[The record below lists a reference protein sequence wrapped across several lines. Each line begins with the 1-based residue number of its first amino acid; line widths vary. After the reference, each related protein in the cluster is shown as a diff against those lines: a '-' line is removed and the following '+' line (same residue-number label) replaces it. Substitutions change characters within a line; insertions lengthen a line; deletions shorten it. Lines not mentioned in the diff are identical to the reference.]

1 MGGVPPSGGAGA
13 EAALTPAPQAD
24 VAGGPSALRWRLL
37 RFRVSRAAVLR
48 EALLAALP
56 LMLTAALLVLVNL
69 PAFRPERF
77 VVRPWTYA
85 YQGLVQDVQA
95 YQVARLQP
103 GLSPAEREDVR
114 ERALSS
120 SGNQK
125 QFRRLSSVQSYGEAR
140 LDHVDALLLRDTD
153 ASVAAAATE
162 AIGLNVQAA
171 LHAAA
176 LSRQNIELVSLLRQ
190 ALIWTAVLTGLLSVL
205 LIVRALW
212 LWQQERDRLSAREA
226 RQREALRLASH
237 ELRRPLQQLL
247 LATDL
252 LRQAGTVAERQ
263 YLLALVEDSVTQ
275 LASRADLTRLNELY
289 LDVNLRLAPRDLG
302 SLLRAFAGLR
312 VGVEVPPAP
321 LVWLVDTN
329 RLRQT
334 VENLV
339 ENALKY
345 TAGPVE
351 VSLLEVG
358 GRPQI
363 LVRDHGEGLS
373 PEMRARAFLAYE
385 RGPQG
390 LIEGEGLGLSLA
402 RRYARAHGGDVILE
416 DAPGGGTLAR
426 LTLGVPPT
434 PF

>member
-1 MGGVPPSGGAGA
+1 M
-13 EAALTPAPQAD
+13 
-24 VAGGPSALRWRLL
+24 RWHLL
-37 RFRVSRAAVLR
+37 RFRVSRVAALR

-56 LMLTAALLVLVNL
+56 LMLTAALLVLVSL
-69 PAFRPERF
+69 PSFRPERF

-103 GLSPAEREDVR
+103 GLSPAERGDVR
-114 ERALSS
+114 DRALSS
-120 SGNQK
+120 SGNRA
-125 QFRRLSSVQSYGEAR
+125 QFRRLNAVQSYGEAR
-140 LDHVDALLLRDTD
+140 LAHVDALLRRDTD

-162 AIGLNVQAA
+162 AIGLNVQAN
-171 LHAAA
+171 LHAST
-176 LSRQNIELVSLLRQ
+176 LSRQNIGVVTVLRQ

-212 LWQQERDRLSAREA
+212 LWQQERDRLAAREA

-263 YLLALVEDSVTQ
+263 HLLALVEDSVTQ

-289 LDVNLRLAPRDLG
+289 LDVHLRLAPRDLG
-302 SLLRAFAGLR
+302 LLLRAFAGVR
-312 VGVEVPPAP
+312 VAVQVPPTP
-321 LVWLVDTN
+321 LVWAVDAN
-329 RLRQT
+329 RLRQA

-351 VSLLEVG
+351 LSLLEVG

-363 LVRDHGEGLS
+363 LVRDHGPGLS
-373 PEMRARAFLAYE
+373 AELRERAFLAYE

-390 LIEGEGLGLSLA
+390 LIAGQGLGLSLV
-402 RRYARAHGGDVILE
+402 RRYARAHGGDVTLE
-416 DAPGGGTLAR
+416 DAAGGGTLAR
-426 LTLGVPPT
+426 LSLGLGPVSA

>member
-1 MGGVPPSGGAGA
+1 MSRAAPSGPDKREPG
-13 EAALTPAPQAD
+13 EAPAAP
-24 VAGGPSALRWRLL
+24 GRRRPLLRWHLL
-37 RFRVSRAAVLR
+37 RFRVARAAVLR
-48 EALLAALP
+48 EVLLAALP

-103 GLSPAEREDVR
+103 GLSPGEREDVR

-120 SGNQK
+120 SGNRQ
-125 QFRRLSSVQSYGEAR
+125 QFRRLASVQSYGEAR
-140 LDHVDALLLRDTD
+140 LAHVDALLIQDTD

-171 LHAAA
+171 LHATT
-176 LSRQNIELVSLLRQ
+176 LSRQNIELVAVLRQ

-212 LWQQERDRLSAREA
+212 LWQQERDRLAAREA

-263 YLLALVEDSVTQ
+263 HLLALVEDGVTQ

-302 SLLRAFAGLR
+302 ALLRAFAGLR

-321 LVWLVDTN
+321 LTWLVDAN

-345 TAGPVE
+345 TSGPVE
-351 VSLLEVG
+351 LSLLEVG

-363 LVRDHGEGLS
+363 LVRDHGAGLS
-373 PEMRARAFLAYE
+373 PEMRERAFLAYE

-390 LIEGEGLGLSLA
+390 LIDGEGLGLSLV
-402 RRYARAHGGDVILE
+402 RRYARAHGGDVTLE
-416 DAPGGGTLAR
+416 DAAGGGTLAR
-426 LTLGVPPT
+426 LTLGIPPT

>member
-1 MGGVPPSGGAGA
+1 MSRVPP
-13 EAALTPAPQAD
+13 
-24 VAGGPSALRWRLL
+24 PSAADAGEAPAWRGLVRWHML

-48 EALLAALP
+48 EVVLAALP
-56 LMLTAALLVLVNL
+56 LMLTAALLVLVSV
-69 PAFRPERF
+69 PAFQPERF
-77 VVRPWTYA
+77 VIRPWTYA

-103 GLSPAEREDVR
+103 GLGAGERADIR

-120 SGNQK
+120 SGNRD
-125 QFRRLSSVQSYGEAR
+125 QFRRLTSVQTYGEAR
-140 LDHVDALLLRDTD
+140 LAHVDALLRRNTDT
-153 ASVAAAATE
+153 SVA
-162 AIGLNVQAA
+162 QAA
-171 LHAAA
+171 LEAIALNIQANMHAGT
-176 LSRQNIELVSLLRQ
+176 LSRQNIRLVTLLRQ

-212 LWQQERDRLSAREA
+212 LWQQERDRLSLRET

-263 YLLALVEDSVTQ
+263 HLLALVEDSVTQ

-289 LDVNLRLAPRDLG
+289 LEVNLRLAPRDLG
-302 SLLRAFAGLR
+302 ALLRGFAGVR
-312 VGVEVPPAP
+312 VSVGLPPTP
-321 LVWLVDTN
+321 LVWPVDAN
-329 RLRQT
+329 RLRQA

-345 TAGPVE
+345 TSGPVE

-358 GRPQI
+358 GRPQV
-363 LVRDHGEGLS
+363 LVRDHGPGLS
-373 PEMRARAFLAYE
+373 AELRDRVFLAYE

-390 LIEGEGLGLSLA
+390 LTLGEGLGLSLA
-402 RRYARAHGGDVILE
+402 RRYARAHGGDVTLE

-426 LTLGVPPT
+426 LALGVPPT
-434 PF
+434 LD

>member
-1 MGGVPPSGGAGA
+1 MLVSLPS
-13 EAALTPAPQAD
+13 
-24 VAGGPSALRWRLL
+24 
-37 RFRVSRAAVLR
+37 
-48 EALLAALP
+48 
-56 LMLTAALLVLVNL
+56 
-69 PAFRPERF
+69 FRPERF
-77 VVRPWTYA
+77 GARQWTYP
-85 YQGLVQDVQA
+85 YQGLAQDVQA

-103 GLSPAEREDVR
+103 GLSPGERDDIR
-114 ERALSS
+114 DRALSS
-120 SGNQK
+120 SANQD
-125 QFRRLSSVQSYGEAR
+125 QFRLLDSVQSFGEAR
-140 LDHVDALLLRDTD
+140 LAHVDALLRRGTD
-153 ASVAAAATE
+153 AAVAAAATE
-162 AIGLNVQAA
+162 AIGLNVQATMYA
-171 LHAAA
+171 SS
-176 LSRQNIELVSLLRQ
+176 LSTQNVQVVTVLRQ

-212 LWQQERDRLSAREA
+212 LWQQERDRLAAREA

-263 YLLALVEDSVTQ
+263 QLLALVEDSVTQ

-289 LDVNLRLAPRDLG
+289 LDVNLQLAPRDLG
-302 SLLRAFAGLR
+302 PLLRAFAGIR
-312 VGVEVPPAP
+312 VAVEVPPAP
-321 LVWLVDTN
+321 LTWLVDAN

-345 TAGPVE
+345 TDGPVE
-351 VSLLEVG
+351 VSLRSVE

-363 LVRDHGEGLS
+363 LVRDHGEGMS

-390 LIEGEGLGLSLA
+390 LINGDGLGLSLV
-402 RRYARAHGGDVILE
+402 RRYARAHGGDVTLE
-416 DAPGGGTLAR
+416 DAEGGGTLAR
-426 LTLGVPPT
+426 LTLGIPPT

>member
-1 MGGVPPSGGAGA
+1 MF
-13 EAALTPAPQAD
+13 AAPRQ
-24 VAGGPSALRWRLL
+24 LL
-37 RFRVSRAAVLR
+37 RFRVSREALLR

-56 LMLTAALLVLVNL
+56 LMLTAALLVLVSL
-69 PAFRPERF
+69 PSFRPERF
-77 VVRPWTYA
+77 GARQWTYP
-85 YQGLVQDVQA
+85 YQGLAQDVQA

-103 GLSPAEREDVR
+103 GLSPGERDDIR
-114 ERALSS
+114 DRALSS
-120 SGNQK
+120 SANQD
-125 QFRRLSSVQSYGEAR
+125 QFRLLDSVQSFGEAR
-140 LDHVDALLLRDTD
+140 LAHVDALLRRGTD
-153 ASVAAAATE
+153 AAVAAAATE
-162 AIGLNVQAA
+162 AIGLNVQATMYA
-171 LHAAA
+171 SS
-176 LSRQNIELVSLLRQ
+176 LSTQNVQVVTVLRQ

-212 LWQQERDRLSAREA
+212 LWQQERDRLAAREA

-263 YLLALVEDSVTQ
+263 QLLALVEDSVTQ

-289 LDVNLRLAPRDLG
+289 LDVNLQLASRDLG
-302 SLLRAFAGLR
+302 PLLRAFAGMR
-312 VGVEVPPAP
+312 VAVEVPPAP
-321 LVWLVDTN
+321 LTWLVDAN

-345 TAGPVE
+345 TDGPVE
-351 VSLLEVG
+351 VSLRSVE

-363 LVRDHGEGLS
+363 LVRDHGEGMS

-390 LIEGEGLGLSLA
+390 LINGDGLGLSLV
-402 RRYARAHGGDVILE
+402 RRYARAHGGDVTLE
-416 DAPGGGTLAR
+416 DAAGGGTLAR
-426 LTLGVPPT
+426 LTLGIPPT